1 MMAEFLKPGIGG
13 IASLLF
19 MFYHTR
25 WGRLRLGRKQSWDEL
40 LLESIYVFCSF
51 TCGLLSIAGIM
62 NHSHENT
69 EYAEYRV

>member
-25 WGRLRLGRKQSWDEL
+25 WGRLHLGRKQSWDEL
-40 LLESIYVFCSF
+40 LLELIYVFW
-51 TCGLLSIAGIM
+51 L
-62 NHSHENT
+62 
-69 EYAEYRV
+69 